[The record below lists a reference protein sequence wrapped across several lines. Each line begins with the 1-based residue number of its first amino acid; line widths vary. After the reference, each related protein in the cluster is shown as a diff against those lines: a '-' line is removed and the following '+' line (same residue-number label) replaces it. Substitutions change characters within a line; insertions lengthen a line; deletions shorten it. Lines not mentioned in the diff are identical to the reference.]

1 MENELLILGLLR
13 RQEMHGYQITELIDR
28 NLSVCTDLKKSLAYF
43 LLDKMA
49 GEGWISFEETREG
62 KRPVKRVYRLTD
74 KGEAEFQR
82 LLRENL
88 AGYHQATFGS
98 DTGVAFI
105 DTLPADEA
113 AQLLRQRLLLIQQ
126 MQESIRDH
134 PHRTG
139 PIAWVV
145 EHQQR
150 HLAAEAD
157 WVATLI
163 KRIYEKEALP
173 ISNQQ

>member
-13 RQEMHGYQITELIDR
+13 KQEMHGYQITELIDR

-62 KRPVKRVYRLTD
+62 KRPVKRVYRLTE

-88 AGYHQATFGS
+88 AGYHRATFGS
-98 DTGVAFI
+98 DTGVAFL
-105 DTLPADEA
+105 DTLPAAEA
-113 AQLLRQRLLLIQQ
+113 IQLLRQRLEMIRQIQAGY
-126 MQESIRDH
+126 RDN
-134 PHRTG
+134 PHQQG

-150 HLAAEAD
+150 HLQAEVD
-157 WVATLI
+157 WVSTLI
-163 KRIYEKEALP
+163 ERISEKKY
-173 ISNQQ
+173 